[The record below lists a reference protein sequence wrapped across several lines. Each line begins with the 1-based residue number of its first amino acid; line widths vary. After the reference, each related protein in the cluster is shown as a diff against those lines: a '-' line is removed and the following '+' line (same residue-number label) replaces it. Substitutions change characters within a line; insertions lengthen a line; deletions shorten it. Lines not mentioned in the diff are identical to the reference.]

1 MGKPYLY
8 VWRVEESV
16 MLFWITVPSG
26 REDLVAARQK
36 LLSQLEVHQL
46 TVLPVIAFLPV
57 NVRNGCVV
65 WRDSRYICSV
75 LLDFLSLLV
84 C

>member
-1 MGKPYLY
+1 M
-8 VWRVEESV
+8 
-16 MLFWITVPSG
+16 
-26 REDLVAARQK
+26 AARQK